1 MFSIINNTTLYRY
14 MNIAK
19 VQGVIIP
26 DTIKSLHRYTFSNK
40 DAKGI
45 RFVYIPDHI
54 TEIPDHSFE
63 GSDVEFVRIS
73 PQTTRI
79 GDGAFRNCKNLQSI
93 KIPDGCNL
101 GTKTYNG
108 NWCRGDTVFENCP
121 KLRKT
126 FVPWIDSMT
135 AEYADKR
142 YATAIMFEG
151 GFLVKSADKV
161 KWSDDYVTDKGWY
174 LPEPDSHFYYRV
186 MDLNLKPTP
195 RAPGKYVVKT
205 RMIYV

>member
-1 MFSIINNTTLYRY
+1 MFSIINNQLFRY
-14 MNIAK
+14 LNVAK

-26 DTIKSLHRYTFSNK
+26 DSIKTLSSYSFRNK
-40 DAKGI
+40 DAKGV
-45 RFVYIPDHI
+45 RFVYIPDNI

-73 PQTTRI
+73 PQTIRI
-79 GDGAFRNCKNLQSI
+79 GDAAFKNCRNLQSI
-93 KIPDGCNL
+93 KIPKDCNL
-101 GTKTYNG
+101 GTKRWDGTWANS
-108 NWCRGDTVFENCP
+108 DSVFENCP

-126 FVPWIDSMT
+126 FVPWVDSMT

-161 KWSDDYVTDKGWY
+161 KWSDDFVSDKGWY
-174 LPEPDSHFYYRV
+174 LPDPESHFYYRV
-186 MDLNLKPTP
+186 MDINPKPSP
-195 RAPGKYVVKT
+195 RSPGKYIVRSRV
-205 RMIYV
+205 IYV